1 MPCAA
6 ATATDERSSMHAWK
20 WVVSHR
26 RLQCKCRTL
35 LYPCVKLIQWRGSIF
50 FLVTMEPKRSS
61 SNPSSRRHW
70 RRQSYSPVS
79 EHPNRQQHGQPLA
92 TTGIPLQGLEL
103 WWDYSLRLWVP
114 VFSDHD
120 CLWVLVFSLYVWKN
134 SAKDPT
140 TCECSRS
147 EFFLI

>member
-1 MPCAA
+1 MTRPY
-6 ATATDERSSMHAWK
+6 MLHA
-20 WVVSHR
+20 
-26 RLQCKCRTL
+26 RLQCKCFFFLKKDAVQVSNTVIS
-35 LYPCVKLIQWRGSIF
+35 CVKLIQRRRSIF
-50 FLVTMEPKRSS
+50 SLVTMEPNRSS
-61 SNPSSRRHW
+61 SNSSSWRHW
-70 RRQSYSPVS
+70 WRQSSSPVS
-79 EHPNRQQHGQPLA
+79 EHPSRQQHRQPPA

-140 TCECSRS
+140 TCECSRL